1 VPSPFQGVNDWFSEM
16 ARLRELGSRGYD
28 PSHESRMRTH
38 ATAWVPATDI
48 FAREGDLVVRVELAG
63 VHPEDVEIMF
73 SQGVL
78 TVAGQR
84 LTELGAAGEDSF
96 FVRERPYGAF
106 RRSITL
112 PAGISEGDISAEFV
126 DGLAEITVRG
136 GASAAEQSRIELR
149 HERREPTRRRLG

>member
-1 VPSPFQGVNDWFSEM
+1 MPNPFEGVSDFFSEM
-16 ARLRELGSRGYD
+16 ARMREVGLQGYD
-28 PSHESRMRTH
+28 QAHQGRVRTH

-63 VHPEDVEIMF
+63 VHPEDVEITF
-73 SQGVL
+73 SQGIL

-84 LTELGAAGEDSF
+84 FTELGAADEDSF

-112 PAGISEGDISAEFV
+112 PAGVSETDITAEFV
-126 DGLAEITVRG
+126 DGLAEITVAC
-136 GASAAEQSRIELR
+136 GAAAAERRRIELK
-149 HERREPTRRRLG
+149 HEPRAPSRRTLG